1 VVWHVVMMKPRA
13 DVSPRDRADFAA
25 AFERAVREIPTVRQV
40 HIGTRVTHGAAYES
54 GMPDSADVLAAIEFD
69 DVAGLQAYLRH
80 PAHDAVGAMFGK
92 LLSSAL
98 VYDFEVSGIEALQKI
113 IGEL

>member
-1 VVWHVVMMKPRA
+1 MVWHVVMMKPRA

-25 AFERAVREIPTVRQV
+25 AFERAVREIPTVRHV